1 MTVYEK
7 IVLTAWAAMILLFF
21 FAVIWGIATDF
32 RRSSEVI
39 LKAVAVFAGL
49 WFLCALPI
57 VGIKIWG
64 G

>member
-7 IVLTAWAAMILLFF
+7 IVLTAWFVMILLVF
-21 FAVIWGIATDF
+21 FAVIYGVATDF
-32 RRSSEVI
+32 KRSSDGLI
-39 LKAVAVFAGL
+39 KAAAVFAGL

-57 VGIKIWG
+57 IGIKIWG

>member
-21 FAVIWGIATDF
+21 FAVIWGMATDF
-32 RRSSEVI
+32 NRPSDG
-39 LKAVAVFAGL
+39 LMKAVAVFAGL
-49 WFLCALPI
+49 WLLCALPI
-57 VGIKIWG
+57 IGIKIWG